1 MDERERL
8 ERNRSPYDPATPGES
23 ATIHY
28 ALKTVLMGI
37 REARRIIRGVRVSN
51 ESRIHWSRSS
61 EPGTNWMGSSVGR
74 IQMADDLRRQLRE
87 VEQAL
92 VALGEVVAVRR
103 EYVTL
108 LQRLGSHEK
117 ELAALDALTQAQS
130 RLQLQRDNLAASLA
144 SRAR

>member
-1 MDERERL
+1 MDERARL
-8 ERNRSPYDPATPGES
+8 ERNRAPHDPATPGES
-23 ATIHY
+23 AMIHY

-37 REARRIIRGVRVSN
+37 REARRL
-51 ESRIHWSRSS
+51 SRAFASATRARTHWSRSS

-74 IQMADDLRRQLRE
+74 IEMADDLRRQLRE

-92 VALGEVVAVRR
+92 VALGEVIAVRR

-117 ELAALDALTQAQS
+117 ELAALDVLMRRLRFFWTQIWGKTCVPNWS
-130 RLQLQRDNLAASLA
+130 G
-144 SRAR
+144 